1 MEELVKMLEEVKKI
15 GEEIKMELK
24 KRKELEEQI
33 LEQIRVLEEKDPTA
47 DPGRG

>member
-1 MEELVKMLEEVKKI
+1 MEELVKMLEEVKRI

-24 KRKELEEQI
+24 KRKELEDRI
-33 LEQIRVLEEKDPTA
+33 LEQIQLLDKKDPTA